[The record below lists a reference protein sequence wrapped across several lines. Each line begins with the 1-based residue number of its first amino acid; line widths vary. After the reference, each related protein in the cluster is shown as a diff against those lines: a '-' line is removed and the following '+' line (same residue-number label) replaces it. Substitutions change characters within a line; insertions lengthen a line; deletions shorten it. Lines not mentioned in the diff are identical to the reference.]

1 MGSQNKCDSH
11 QECPY
16 PHHADA
22 GHPQSLERNMWIEG
36 SSNSLLFSVYCA
48 GCSLFILC
56 VGLSHVYL
64 MLLWLP
70 WEDIHTWLTQER
82 PFTLPVDL
90 LTCCNISR
98 KKAQLWSEISSAFF
112 ATAVVTPYMFPQPVK
127 NIASAPHLRDLFHW
141 RVCSSFTCPRVLN
154 TSEEGE
160 AWVSCG
166 TILRGHLGQWTTCS
180 GVGRELAM
188 GHCLK
193 IRAREDDLLPLML
206 SFTTMSPTLP
216 CSKWEGERFLFSA
229 REEPAQITLFYSKHV
244 QLWLQWSSCCTGS
257 SQESLPGDNLFI
269 HSGLQLSVSWR
280 WRSKLLNVV
289 SVTFPSS

>member
-16 PHHADA
+16 SHHADA

-36 SSNSLLFSVYCA
+36 SPNSLLFSVYCA

-56 VGLSHVYL
+56 IGLSHVYL

-141 RVCSSFTCPRVLN
+141 RVCSSFTCPRAAAHIWGGRGLSELWH
-154 TSEEGE
+154 TSQGTSGAVDNMQWCWQE
-160 AWVSCG
+160 AGYGAFPKGLGKRRWLAALDAKLYHHVSNF
-166 TILRGHLGQWTTCS
+166 TLQQ
-180 GVGRELAM
+180 M
-188 GHCLK
+188 GGWK
-193 IRAREDDLLPLML
+193 VP
-206 SFTTMSPTLP
+206 
-216 CSKWEGERFLFSA
+216 LFSQG
-229 REEPAQITLFYSKHV
+229 RTSSNHFVLFQTCTAV
-244 QLWLQWSSCCTGS
+244 VAMEQLLHWKFTGKS
-257 SQESLPGDNLFI
+257 T
-269 HSGLQLSVSWR
+269 W
-280 WRSKLLNVV
+280 W
-289 SVTFPSS
+289 